1 MKRILL
7 LAAILSGPVL
17 SAQRLPTLD
26 DFLNGERVSGVALS
40 HGGNYVLEHFTVT
53 DGPKTQRHSIVK
65 RLPEGSQVARYD
77 SVRVEWM
84 PRTEALLLHQGDSLV
99 RIDPVTDTRTVLA
112 RNLPKRS
119 RVEMAP
125 TEDYLILSR
134 TKEGPKEDPDVFR
147 ILEPDDRQPG
157 WRDRTY
163 LVKWDLATGDTLVLA
178 KGRYSSHLEDISADG
193 RKLLIASPR
202 SRLEKRPTTV
212 EDVIVMDMVTL
223 KADTLFRDAPFLES
237 MCFSPDG
244 KEILVRASPEAF
256 DRIGEHIKPGQTS
269 SMIFQVLY
277 KVNIASRKVTPL
289 TDRIPQSVHEFQWSE
304 DDGQIY
310 FMAEDRDYQ
319 ALFTLNPGSGK
330 VRKLEAKE
338 DMVNGFDVAA
348 GKVAYVGEGVSNSMR
363 CWLLENGANR
373 LLEDS
378 SAKLLEGIELGEV
391 HDWNYTHSRGET
403 IYGRYYLPP
412 HFDPSK
418 KYPMI
423 VNYYGGCS
431 PTGRNFESR
440 YPHHLYAAQGYVVYI
455 VQPSGATGF
464 GQEFAARHVNT
475 WGDGGA
481 EDIIEGVEKFCA
493 AHPFVDKDKI
503 GCIGASFGGF
513 MSQYLVMKTDIFAA
527 AISHAGIS
535 DITSYWGEGY
545 WGYSYCE
552 VSTAN
557 NYPWQPKAQEMI
569 LSQSPLFNADK
580 VNTPILFLHGVDDT
594 NVPVGESIQMFTAL
608 KLLGKETAFVAVK
621 GQNHHILDYAKRQKW
636 QKTIFAWF
644 AKYLQDDP
652 SLWDEMYPPVEL

>member
-1 MKRILL
+1 
-7 LAAILSGPVL
+7 
-17 SAQRLPTLD
+17 
-26 DFLNGERVSGVALS
+26 
-40 HGGNYVLEHFTVT
+40 
-53 DGPKTQRHSIVK
+53 
-65 RLPEGSQVARYD
+65 
-77 SVRVEWM
+77 
-84 PRTEALLLHQGDSLV
+84 
-99 RIDPVTDTRTVLA
+99 
-112 RNLPKRS
+112 
-119 RVEMAP
+119 
-125 TEDYLILSR
+125 
-134 TKEGPKEDPDVFR
+134 
-147 ILEPDDRQPG
+147 
-157 WRDRTY
+157 
-163 LVKWDLATGDTLVLA
+163 
-178 KGRYSSHLEDISADG
+178 
-193 RKLLIASPR
+193 
-202 SRLEKRPTTV
+202 
-212 EDVIVMDMVTL
+212 
-223 KADTLFRDAPFLES
+223 
-237 MCFSPDG
+237 
-244 KEILVRASPEAF
+244 
-256 DRIGEHIKPGQTS
+256 
-269 SMIFQVLY
+269 
-277 KVNIASRKVTPL
+277 
-289 TDRIPQSVHEFQWSE
+289 
-304 DDGQIY
+304 
-310 FMAEDRDYQ
+310 
-319 ALFTLNPGSGK
+319 
-330 VRKLEAKE
+330 
-338 DMVNGFDVAA
+338 MVNGFDVAV

-481 EDIIEGVEKFCA
+481 EDIIEGVQKFCA

-503 GCIGASFGGF
+503 GSIGASFGGF
-513 MSQYLVMKTDIFAA
+513 MSQYMVMKTDIFAA

-580 VNTPILFLHGVDDT
+580 VHTPLLFLHGVDDT

-608 KLLGKETAFVAVK
+608 KLLGRETAFVAVK

-652 SLWDEMYPPVEL
+652 SQWDEMYPPVEL